1 MFPTQEVNI
10 DNLTNSSNIVKT
22 NGKSFSFDYETGDFV
37 VKDGRLQEIDGIDA
51 LENWIEKKL
60 RTEKNKYKIYVNG
73 YGVTLSEY
81 ITSNFPIAF
90 IKSEIERDVRESLTT
105 NSDIK
110 SLSDFEFTRDKRTLT
125 VKFTVNS
132 VYGSTVSE
140 VII

>member
-10 DNLTNSSNIVKT
+10 DNLTNNSNIANT
-22 NGKSFSFDYETGDFV
+22 NGKSFSFDFEAGDFV
-37 VKDGRLQEIDGIDA
+37 IKDGKLQEIEGIDV
-51 LENWIEKKL
+51 LENWIQKKL

-81 ITSNFPIAF
+81 ITSNFPMAF
-90 IKSEIERDVRESLTT
+90 IKSEIEREVKEALLT
-105 NSDIK
+105 NNNIK
-110 SLSDFEFTRDKRTLT
+110 SLSDFELTRDKRTMI
-125 VKFTVNS
+125 VNFTVNS

>member
-10 DNLTNSSNIVKT
+10 NNLTNSSNIVKT
-22 NGKSFSFDYETGDFV
+22 NGKSFLFDYETGDFV
-37 VKDGRLQEIDGIDA
+37 VKDGKLQEIERIDA
-51 LENWIEKKL
+51 LENWIQKKL

-73 YGVTLSEY
+73 YGVALSEY

-90 IKSEIERDVRESLTT
+90 IKSEIEREVGEALST
-105 NSDIK
+105 NSNIK
-110 SLSDFEFTRDKRTLT
+110 SISDFEFTRDKRTLT